1 MNDVSDII
9 SKYNSVIEKMI
20 SLYRVRAKLYGVDPD
35 DLRQDCRIELWN
47 CLKKKREN
55 DPYFLPYIRVS
66 LRKRIRTTLIKKS
79 SGCSHQNFYKQK
91 RVFAETA
98 DMIEQ
103 TMPEDVSHELSF
115 SYIDPT
121 EDNLVVSDFIEYCE
135 KKSPAYGDI
144 IKNRINGF
152 TIEETSHRT
161 SINEREVYR
170 KIIDIKD
177 LYRKYFGVEIDEQN
191 DTLASKKSHIG

>member
-9 SKYNSVIEKMI
+9 SKYDSVIEKMI
-20 SLYRVRAKLYGVDPD
+20 SLYRIRAKLYGVDPD

-66 LRKRIRTTLIKKS
+66 IRRKIRESLIEKSTNQSRRLFDRNSKK
-79 SGCSHQNFYKQK
+79 Y
-91 RVFAETA
+91 VFLS
-98 DMIEQ
+98 DMHEQ
-103 TMPEDVSHELSF
+103 AMPEDVSHELSF

-121 EDNLVVSDFIEYCE
+121 EENLVVSDFIEYCE
-135 KKSPAYGDI
+135 KKSPSYGDI